1 MNLHNLLVVVDPSSD
16 EQPALTR
23 AQWIAERSGASVELL
38 LCDFNPALD
47 GGLFF
52 DSHSLQRARDLYLDE
67 RVTWLEQLSMP
78 LQQAGIRTQVEA
90 QWGKPLDRMVLQ
102 RVGETR
108 PDLVLKSTRKHNLLR
123 RLLLGNSDWQ
133 LIRHCPQ
140 PLWLVHHDAW
150 RGQRLCAALD
160 PLHAS
165 DKPAALDHRLIAAAR
180 QLEASLGLRADYL
193 HTHAAMPRSLLFDA
207 EMLAGYERFVLQ
219 HEERHRQAFDDL
231 LAAYPE
237 IAAERRH
244 LLAGY
249 AEQAIPDFVRANDI
263 DLLLMGAHHQK
274 TFERFGN
281 TTLDQV
287 VRRSRVPVLLA
298 VREADE
304 PYRQALSA
312 LDFSQCACTAL
323 RQAYRLLPVEADLHA
338 LHVFESPDDGV
349 LGLPR
354 QNAAHLATQAGLIE
368 QLLSDEQE
376 RLPGVG
382 PQLSHE
388 VVPGVLP
395 YSLDA
400 ALKQRQPELLAL
412 GRHSRNA
419 LMQALLGNLA
429 QRYLRQPSCDVLVT
443 S

>member
-1 MNLHNLLVVVDPSSD
+1 
-16 EQPALTR
+16 
-23 AQWIAERSGASVELL
+23 
-38 LCDFNPALD
+38 
-47 GGLFF
+47 
-52 DSHSLQRARDLYLDE
+52 
-67 RVTWLEQLSMP
+67 
-78 LQQAGIRTQVEA
+78 
-90 QWGKPLDRMVLQ
+90 
-102 RVGETR
+102 
-108 PDLVLKSTRKHNLLR
+108 
-123 RLLLGNSDWQ
+123 
-133 LIRHCPQ
+133 
-140 PLWLVHHDAW
+140 
-150 RGQRLCAALD
+150 
-160 PLHAS
+160 
-165 DKPAALDHRLIAAAR
+165 
-180 QLEASLGLRADYL
+180 
-193 HTHAAMPRSLLFDA
+193 
-207 EMLAGYERFVLQ
+207 
-219 HEERHRQAFDDL
+219 
-231 LAAYPE
+231 
-237 IAAERRH
+237 
-244 LLAGY
+244 
-249 AEQAIPDFVRANDI
+249 
-263 DLLLMGAHHQK
+263 
-274 TFERFGN
+274 
-281 TTLDQV
+281 V

-338 LHVFESPDDGV
+338 LHVFESPDDSV

>member
-16 EQPALTR
+16 EQPALSR

-165 DKPAALDHRLIAAAR
+165 DKPAALDHPADRRRPPARSQPGAAR
-180 QLEASLGLRADYL
+180 RLPAYPRGDAAQPAVRRGNARRLRAFR
-193 HTHAAMPRSLLFDA
+193 AA
-207 EMLAGYERFVLQ
+207 
-219 HEERHRQAFDDL
+219 
-231 LAAYPE
+231 
-237 IAAERRH
+237 
-244 LLAGY
+244 
-249 AEQAIPDFVRANDI
+249 
-263 DLLLMGAHHQK
+263 
-274 TFERFGN
+274 T
-281 TTLDQV
+281 
-287 VRRSRVPVLLA
+287 
-298 VREADE
+298 
-304 PYRQALSA
+304 
-312 LDFSQCACTAL
+312 
-323 RQAYRLLPVEADLHA
+323 
-338 LHVFESPDDGV
+338 
-349 LGLPR
+349 
-354 QNAAHLATQAGLIE
+354 
-368 QLLSDEQE
+368 
-376 RLPGVG
+376 
-382 PQLSHE
+382 
-388 VVPGVLP
+388 
-395 YSLDA
+395 
-400 ALKQRQPELLAL
+400 
-412 GRHSRNA
+412 
-419 LMQALLGNLA
+419 
-429 QRYLRQPSCDVLVT
+429 
-443 S
+443 

>member
-1 MNLHNLLVVVDPSSD
+1 M
-16 EQPALTR
+16 
-23 AQWIAERSGASVELL
+23 I
-38 LCDFNPALD
+38 
-47 GGLFF
+47 
-52 DSHSLQRARDLYLDE
+52 
-67 RVTWLEQLSMP
+67 
-78 LQQAGIRTQVEA
+78 
-90 QWGKPLDRMVLQ
+90 
-102 RVGETR
+102 
-108 PDLVLKSTRKHNLLR
+108 
-123 RLLLGNSDWQ
+123 
-133 LIRHCPQ
+133 
-140 PLWLVHHDAW
+140 
-150 RGQRLCAALD
+150 
-160 PLHAS
+160 
-165 DKPAALDHRLIAAAR
+165 
-180 QLEASLGLRADYL
+180 
-193 HTHAAMPRSLLFDA
+193 
-207 EMLAGYERFVLQ
+207 
-219 HEERHRQAFDDL
+219 
-231 LAAYPE
+231 
-237 IAAERRH
+237 RH
-244 LLAGY
+244 LLVAHDLTPEADVALARAAQLARQHDARVSLLHVYDPGLSASAVKTVSAMLQLKRKEAGLD
-249 AEQAIPDFVRANDI
+249 EDSAIHLFRGQPIDGILQQTRALEP

-304 PYRQALSA
+304 PYRQRSA
-312 LDFSQCACTAL
+312 PWTFPVRL
-323 RQAYRLLPVEADLHA
+323 YRAAPGLPPAAGGSRPARPARVR
-338 LHVFESPDDGV
+338 VPDDSV

>member
-23 AQWIAERSGASVELL
+23 AQWIAEHSGASVELL

-52 DSHSLQRARDLYLDE
+52 DNHSLQRARDLYLDE

-207 EMLAGYERFVLQ
+207 EMLAG
-219 HEERHRQAFDDL
+219 
-231 LAAYPE
+231 
-237 IAAERRH
+237 
-244 LLAGY
+244 
-249 AEQAIPDFVRANDI
+249 
-263 DLLLMGAHHQK
+263 
-274 TFERFGN
+274 
-281 TTLDQV
+281 
-287 VRRSRVPVLLA
+287 
-298 VREADE
+298 
-304 PYRQALSA
+304 
-312 LDFSQCACTAL
+312 
-323 RQAYRLLPVEADLHA
+323 
-338 LHVFESPDDGV
+338 
-349 LGLPR
+349 
-354 QNAAHLATQAGLIE
+354 
-368 QLLSDEQE
+368 
-376 RLPGVG
+376 
-382 PQLSHE
+382 
-388 VVPGVLP
+388 
-395 YSLDA
+395 
-400 ALKQRQPELLAL
+400 
-412 GRHSRNA
+412 
-419 LMQALLGNLA
+419 
-429 QRYLRQPSCDVLVT
+429 
-443 S
+443 

>member
-1 MNLHNLLVVVDPSSD
+1 M
-16 EQPALTR
+16 
-23 AQWIAERSGASVELL
+23 I
-38 LCDFNPALD
+38 
-47 GGLFF
+47 
-52 DSHSLQRARDLYLDE
+52 
-67 RVTWLEQLSMP
+67 
-78 LQQAGIRTQVEA
+78 
-90 QWGKPLDRMVLQ
+90 
-102 RVGETR
+102 
-108 PDLVLKSTRKHNLLR
+108 
-123 RLLLGNSDWQ
+123 
-133 LIRHCPQ
+133 
-140 PLWLVHHDAW
+140 
-150 RGQRLCAALD
+150 
-160 PLHAS
+160 
-165 DKPAALDHRLIAAAR
+165 
-180 QLEASLGLRADYL
+180 
-193 HTHAAMPRSLLFDA
+193 
-207 EMLAGYERFVLQ
+207 
-219 HEERHRQAFDDL
+219 
-231 LAAYPE
+231 
-237 IAAERRH
+237 RH
-244 LLAGY
+244 LLVAHDLTPEADVALARAAQLARQHDARVSLLHVYDPGLSASAVKTVSAMLQLKRKEAGLD
-249 AEQAIPDFVRANDI
+249 EDSAIHLFRGQPIDGILQQTRALEP

-312 LDFSQCACTAL
+312 LDFSPVRL
-323 RQAYRLLPVEADLHA
+323 YRAAPGLPPAAGGSRPARPARVR
-338 LHVFESPDDGV
+338 VPDDGV

>member
-150 RGQRLCAALD
+150 RGQRLRGARPTACQRQAGR
-160 PLHAS
+160 PRS
-165 DKPAALDHRLIAAAR
+165 PADRRRPPTRSQPGAAR
-180 QLEASLGLRADYL
+180 RLPAYPRGDAAQPAVRRGNARRLRAFR
-193 HTHAAMPRSLLFDA
+193 AA
-207 EMLAGYERFVLQ
+207 
-219 HEERHRQAFDDL
+219 
-231 LAAYPE
+231 
-237 IAAERRH
+237 
-244 LLAGY
+244 
-249 AEQAIPDFVRANDI
+249 
-263 DLLLMGAHHQK
+263 
-274 TFERFGN
+274 T
-281 TTLDQV
+281 
-287 VRRSRVPVLLA
+287 
-298 VREADE
+298 
-304 PYRQALSA
+304 
-312 LDFSQCACTAL
+312 
-323 RQAYRLLPVEADLHA
+323 
-338 LHVFESPDDGV
+338 
-349 LGLPR
+349 
-354 QNAAHLATQAGLIE
+354 
-368 QLLSDEQE
+368 
-376 RLPGVG
+376 
-382 PQLSHE
+382 
-388 VVPGVLP
+388 
-395 YSLDA
+395 
-400 ALKQRQPELLAL
+400 
-412 GRHSRNA
+412 
-419 LMQALLGNLA
+419 
-429 QRYLRQPSCDVLVT
+429 
-443 S
+443 

>member
-1 MNLHNLLVVVDPSSD
+1 MTLPSLTSFMPHFGA
-16 EQPALTR
+16 PAL
-23 AQWIAERSGASVELL
+23 LL
-38 LCDFNPALD
+38 LQLLAALPATAAETDATPLR
-47 GGLFF
+47 F
-52 DSHSLQRARDLYLDE
+52 SVMES
-67 RVTWLEQLSMP
+67 WSMP
-78 LQQAGIRTQVEA
+78 LVR
-90 QWGKPLDRMVLQ
+90 LQ
-102 RVGETR
+102 RGQPIDGILQQTR
-108 PDLVLKSTRKHNLLR
+108 
-123 RLLLGNSDWQ
+123 
-133 LIRHCPQ
+133 
-140 PLWLVHHDAW
+140 
-150 RGQRLCAALD
+150 ALE
-160 PLHAS
+160 P
-165 DKPAALDHRLIAAAR
+165 
-180 QLEASLGLRADYL
+180 
-193 HTHAAMPRSLLFDA
+193 
-207 EMLAGYERFVLQ
+207 
-219 HEERHRQAFDDL
+219 
-231 LAAYPE
+231 
-237 IAAERRH
+237 
-244 LLAGY
+244 
-249 AEQAIPDFVRANDI
+249 

-338 LHVFESPDDGV
+338 LHVFESPDDSV

>member
-1 MNLHNLLVVVDPSSD
+1 M
-16 EQPALTR
+16 
-23 AQWIAERSGASVELL
+23 I
-38 LCDFNPALD
+38 
-47 GGLFF
+47 
-52 DSHSLQRARDLYLDE
+52 
-67 RVTWLEQLSMP
+67 
-78 LQQAGIRTQVEA
+78 
-90 QWGKPLDRMVLQ
+90 
-102 RVGETR
+102 
-108 PDLVLKSTRKHNLLR
+108 
-123 RLLLGNSDWQ
+123 
-133 LIRHCPQ
+133 
-140 PLWLVHHDAW
+140 
-150 RGQRLCAALD
+150 
-160 PLHAS
+160 
-165 DKPAALDHRLIAAAR
+165 
-180 QLEASLGLRADYL
+180 
-193 HTHAAMPRSLLFDA
+193 
-207 EMLAGYERFVLQ
+207 
-219 HEERHRQAFDDL
+219 
-231 LAAYPE
+231 
-237 IAAERRH
+237 RH
-244 LLAGY
+244 LLVAHDLTPEADVALARAAQLARQHDARVSLLHVYDPGLSASAVKTVSAMLQLKRKEAGLD
-249 AEQAIPDFVRANDI
+249 EDSAIHLFRGQPIDGILQQTRALEP

-304 PYRQALSA
+304 PYSQALSA